1 VSAAAAPVEVP
12 VGSFVLLEVP
22 VFESAAAS
30 EGAAPEV
37 AEWSVAAAPAVVSVA
52 PPTGAHVSVVS
63 AAAAEVSVVVAAVS
77 VGFGTEAHVLVVSA
91 AAPESDV
98 VVAEVSIVSGAVAH
112 VSVMSA
118 AGADVSVVLAEVSV
132 MSVAMAHVSI
142 VSAAPEPAVVVAEVS
157 DVTVGAVPSDDAVEA
172 APLGIES
179 DVAEASETDGGE
191 SSARAVPANRDAQRR
206 AASTASVQP
215 TNPRPRRRSKRGG

>member
-1 VSAAAAPVEVP
+1 M
-12 VGSFVLLEVP
+12 GSFVLLEVP

-91 AAPESDV
+91 AAAESDVVVAAVVAAVSVGWFGTEAHVLVVSAAAPESDV

-112 VSVMSA
+112 VSVMRGRVRRSGRGVCYVCCR
-118 AGADVSVVLAEVSV
+118 GARVDRVRS
-132 MSVAMAHVSI
+132 
-142 VSAAPEPAVVVAEVS
+142 PG
-157 DVTVGAVPSDDAVEA
+157 TG
-172 APLGIES
+172 
-179 DVAEASETDGGE
+179 
-191 SSARAVPANRDAQRR
+191 
-206 AASTASVQP
+206 
-215 TNPRPRRRSKRGG
+215 RRRGRGI